1 MVGFGGFFCDF
12 LNFVT
17 CIFFLCVEDE
27 CHRPIREGEVLILT
41 AKFCN
46 RKRIENPHTCT
57 VNLLCTENLVV
68 CSNSE

>member
-1 MVGFGGFFCDF
+1 MYGGFFGGFFYI
-12 LNFVT
+12 LLQV
-17 CIFFLCVEDE
+17 FFFCVEDE

-57 VNLLCTENLVV
+57 VNLLCTENLLV

>member
-1 MVGFGGFFCDF
+1 MVGFGGFFF
-12 LNFVT
+12 YILLQV
-17 CIFFLCVEDE
+17 FFFFGVEDE

-57 VNLLCTENLVV
+57 VNLLCTENLLV

>member
-1 MVGFGGFFCDF
+1 MYGGFFG
-12 LNFVT
+12 V
-17 CIFFLCVEDE
+17 FFYILLQVFFFGVEDE

>member
-1 MVGFGGFFCDF
+1 MYGGFLGFFFF
-12 LNFVT
+12 LHFVT
-17 CIFFLCVEDE
+17 GISFCCVEDE

-57 VNLLCTENLVV
+57 VNLLCTENLLV